1 MPAPGEKALVAQ
13 RDAHERTA
21 WLHEEREY
29 AMLFVPGLGPRLP
42 EERACC
48 AHMRIKLVHN

>member
-48 AHMRIKLVHN
+48 AHMRIN